1 MHNTL
6 RFHVPAI
13 ESNARHL
20 WPPLIARLALWRER
34 SRSRRHLALLD
45 DRALADIGL
54 SRAEQWQESRKRFWQ
69 P

>member
-6 RFHVPAI
+6 RFHVPAV
-13 ESNARHL
+13 EWSAWRL
-20 WPPLIARLALWRER
+20 WSPLISTLRLWRER

-54 SRAEQWQESRKRFWQ
+54 SRAEQRQESCKRFWQ
-69 P
+69 A

>member
-6 RFHVPAI
+6 RFHVPAV
-13 ESNARHL
+13 ESNALRF
-20 WPPLIARLALWRER
+20 WSSVISTVALWHER
-34 SRSRRHLALLD
+34 SCSRRHLALLD

-69 P
+69 A